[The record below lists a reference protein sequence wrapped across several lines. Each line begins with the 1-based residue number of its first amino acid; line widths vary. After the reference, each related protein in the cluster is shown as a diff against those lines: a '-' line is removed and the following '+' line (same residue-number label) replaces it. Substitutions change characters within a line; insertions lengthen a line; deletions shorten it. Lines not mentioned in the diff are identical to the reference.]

1 MITSIRIDD
10 NKRTP
15 FKYTSKIKALKNGS
29 EFIFKPGVNVIVGK
43 NGSGKSTL
51 LNMIS
56 KYMLCEKKMCSE
68 LPSEALYFP
77 DIFDDDKVLDGIS
90 IKSDYIGKVF
100 YLLQQTE
107 MRKDDILDNINNLS
121 LYMNGTSRS
130 SGEKNLH
137 AMNSLFDFVFNQD
150 EYAFPIQKL
159 MEFKKKSNEFWANRI
174 DNLLKYYKD
183 NHVVLMEKDFE
194 YTILMDEPDRNLDID
209 NIMDLYKVLSF
220 HKPQDAKGRR
230 RSVLMTPA
238 VPERIRVLSPSWY
251 REAVEFQGKP
261 ESEQRDFCSWCRCTG
276 GCNLCADISK
286 YNTKGL
292 KIYGG

>member
-10 NKRTP
+10 NKKTP
-15 FKYTSKIKALKNGS
+15 FKYIQKIKAFKNGS

-68 LPSEALYFP
+68 LQSEALYFP

-100 YLLQQTE
+100 HLLQQTE
-107 MRKDDILDNINNLS
+107 MRNDDILNNINNLS
-121 LYMNGTSRS
+121 LYMNGASRS

-137 AMNSLFDFVFNQD
+137 AMNSLFDFMFNQD

-159 MEFKKKSNEFWANRI
+159 EDIARESMSDLVENASEKKYKFRI
-174 DNLLKYYKD
+174 DYMEEELTVDELIRGRIKKVVDNNIETMISSRAKSFVDELRKRYDMAFAAFIVDNMRKQDMLKDEKIAELLKD
-183 NHVVLMEKDFE
+183 NPNEK
-194 YTILMDEPDRNLDID
+194 
-209 NIMDLYKVLSF
+209 
-220 HKPQDAKGRR
+220 
-230 RSVLMTPA
+230 
-238 VPERIRVLSPSWY
+238 
-251 REAVEFQGKP
+251 
-261 ESEQRDFCSWCRCTG
+261 
-276 GCNLCADISK
+276 
-286 YNTKGL
+286 
-292 KIYGG
+292 